1 MTIPA
6 ARSAGAVLAEHT
18 TLVVRCVDR
27 LYLNLYQPR
36 LQYEGGVVGFFRER
50 GFPIASSALMAP
62 ISTGFVRDVHR
73 FIRRERVPL
82 VDFKA
87 RERKDDVMG
96 RFLAGHDGSEG
107 ILFVGRAQEKCRV
120 FRTEKRVNAATGK
133 SYPWMVRA
141 TAVVNHFYFYGFDDD
156 FGPFFIK
163 FCTYFPYGGR
173 VYVNG
178 HHYAQRQ
185 AAKAGIGYEALD
197 NGFASCD
204 DAEGLQRICAG
215 LSAER
220 IDGFV
225 RKWLAVLPH
234 PYTAA
239 DRAAGFRYDLSVL
252 QAEFSITHVVDRPR
266 WGRVFFDQVIAEN
279 LTIGRPEQI
288 SIIFDRLVRARGARP
303 TPSRFRTRVI
313 TSGVTPS
320 IHVDYKHSRIKQ
332 YFKENRAVRT
342 ELTVNDTAD
351 FGIRKRL
358 PNLPDLAQVG
368 FAACQRLLEAQTVT
382 VDIAAGVEAFETVCQ
397 PQHMNGRRVAGMRF
411 DAPRTHAV
419 LSALL
424 GFALTPR
431 GFTSA
436 DLRPRVAATLGVDP
450 AAMTVGQIGYDLR
463 RCRDHDLIASI
474 PHTHRYKVTAQGR
487 TRIHAIVHARR
498 QLTTNLAR
506 LEPTSP
512 PNPAQ
517 ALYRLLDHM
526 LDTTPR
532 AA

>member
-1 MTIPA
+1 VTIPA
-6 ARSAGAVLAEHT
+6 TRSAGAVLGEHT

-62 ISTGFVRDVHR
+62 ISAGFVRDVHR
-73 FIRRERVPL
+73 FIRQGRVPL

-87 RERKDDVMG
+87 RERKDDVMA

-120 FRTEKRVNAATGK
+120 FRTEKRVNTATGK
-133 SYPWMVRA
+133 SYPWLVRA

-163 FCTYFPYGGR
+163 FCSYFPYGGR

-204 DAEGLQRICAG
+204 DPDGLQRICDG

-220 IDGFV
+220 IDAFV

-234 PYTAA
+234 PYTSA

-252 QAEFSITHVVDRPR
+252 QAEFSVTAVVDRPR

-288 SIIFDRLVRARGARP
+288 SIIFDRLVRARGRNLNRP
-303 TPSRFRTRVI
+303 
-313 TSGVTPS
+313 
-320 IHVDYKHSRIKQ
+320 
-332 YFKENRAVRT
+332 
-342 ELTVNDTAD
+342 
-351 FGIRKRL
+351 GIRGGSLPWKR
-358 PNLPDLAQVG
+358 G
-368 FAACQRLLEAQTVT
+368 WSYG
-382 VDIAAGVEAFETVCQ
+382 IAADVWEADDASVFAGGEGAGGAAGASARGGARDEAGDGEAGRGPVGLWGGVGAFVGAA
-397 PQHMNGRRVAGMRF
+397 GR
-411 DAPRTHAV
+411 D
-419 LSALL
+419 
-424 GFALTPR
+424 
-431 GFTSA
+431 
-436 DLRPRVAATLGVDP
+436 
-450 AAMTVGQIGYDLR
+450 R
-463 RCRDHDLIASI
+463 RW
-474 PHTHRYKVTAQGR
+474 
-487 TRIHAIVHARR
+487 
-498 QLTTNLAR
+498 
-506 LEPTSP
+506 
-512 PNPAQ
+512 
-517 ALYRLLDHM
+517 
-526 LDTTPR
+526 
-532 AA
+532 

>member
-1 MTIPA
+1 MTLPA
-6 ARSAGAVLAEHT
+6 VRSAGAVLAEHT
-18 TLVVRCVDR
+18 TLVVRCIDR
-27 LYLNLYQPR
+27 LFLNLYQPR
-36 LQYEGGVVGFFRER
+36 LQHERGVVGFFRER
-50 GFPIASSALMAP
+50 GFPIASSALMEP
-62 ISTGFVRDVHR
+62 ISAGFVRAIHR
-73 FIRRERVPL
+73 FIKRAGVPL

-87 RERKDDVMG
+87 RERKDDVAA

-107 ILFVGRAQEKCRV
+107 IVFVGRAQEKCRV
-120 FRTEKRVNAATGK
+120 FRTEKRVNKTTGT
-133 SYPWMVRA
+133 SYPWLVRS
-141 TAVVNHFYFYGFDDD
+141 TAVVNHFYLYGFDDD

-185 AAKAGIGYEALD
+185 AAKAGIGYQPLD

-204 DAEGLQRICAG
+204 DPDALQRICDG
-215 LSAER
+215 LTPER
-220 IDGFV
+220 VDSFV

-279 LTIGRPEQI
+279 LTVGRPDQV
-288 SIIFDRLVRARGARP
+288 SIIFDRLVRARGRHP

-313 TSGVTPS
+313 TDGVTPS
-320 IHVDYKHSRIKQ
+320 IHVDYKHSKIKQ
-332 YFKENRAVRT
+332 YFKLNRAVRT
-342 ELTVNDTAD
+342 ELTINDTAD

-358 PNLPDLAQVG
+358 PHLPDLATVG
-368 FAACQRLLEAQTVT
+368 FAACQRLLDAQSVT
-382 VDIAAGVEAFETVCQ
+382 VDSGAGIEAFETVCQ
-397 PQHMNGRRVAGMRF
+397 PQHTNGRRVAGMRF
-411 DAPRTHAV
+411 DAPRTQAV
-419 LSALL
+419 LNALL
-424 GFALTPR
+424 GFGLTAR

-436 DLRPRVAATLGVDP
+436 DLRPRIAGALCVEPDT
-450 AAMTVGQIGYDLR
+450 MTVGQIGYDLR
-463 RCRDHDLIASI
+463 RCKDHGLITKI
-474 PHTHRYKVTAQGR
+474 PHTHRYRLTGQGR
-487 TRIHAIVHARR
+487 ARIHALTHAHRH
-498 QLTTNLAR
+498 LTTNLAR
-506 LEPTSP
+506 PEPTSP
-512 PNPAQ
+512 PGPAR

-526 LDTTPR
+526 LDDSPR